1 MSNSTAGAYAGD
13 ASAAQTY
20 KALEEDATATL
31 VDVRTQAEWNYVG
44 IPDLSPLGRDAL
56 FVEWQ
61 TYPTGAANPDFVAT
75 LTGLVEERG
84 ATKDG
89 PIYFLCRSGVRS
101 RAAAIAMTAAGFG
114 ACYNVIGGF
123 EGSPDTDRHRGSLEG
138 WKYEGLPW
146 RQS

>member
-13 ASAAQTY
+13 ASAG
-20 KALEEDATATL
+20 DAFKSLADDPTAML

-44 IPDLSPLGRDAL
+44 VPDLTPLGRETL

-61 TYPTGAANPDFVAT
+61 LYPTGATNPDFVGT
-75 LTGLVEERG
+75 LSQLLDERG
-84 ATKDG
+84 VANDA

-101 RAAAIAMTAAGFG
+101 AAAAKAMTAAGYARCF
-114 ACYNVIGGF
+114 NVLGGF
-123 EGSPDTDRHRGSLEG
+123 EGGLDAERHRGSVDG
-138 WKYEGLPW
+138 WKHEGLPW

>member
-20 KALEEDATATL
+20 KALEEDPTATL

-44 IPDLSPLGRDAL
+44 VPDLSPLGRDAL

-61 TYPTGAANPDFVAT
+61 SYPTGAANPDFVAT
-75 LTGLVEERG
+75 LARLIEQRG
-84 ATKDG
+84 AKDG
-89 PIYFLCRSGVRS
+89 AIYFLCRSGVRS
-101 RAAAIAMTAAGFG
+101 RAAAVAMTAAGF
-114 ACYNVIGGF
+114 APCYNVSGGF
-123 EGSPDTDRHRGSLEG
+123 EGPLDADRHRGTVEG
-138 WKYEGLPW
+138 WKHEGLPW